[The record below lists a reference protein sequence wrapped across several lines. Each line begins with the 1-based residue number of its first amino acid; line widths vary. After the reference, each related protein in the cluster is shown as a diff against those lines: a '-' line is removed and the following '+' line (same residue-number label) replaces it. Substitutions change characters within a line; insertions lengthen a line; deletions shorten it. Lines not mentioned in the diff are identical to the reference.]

1 MRTWTTVV
9 LLALSG
15 CTGVIGLGDSNILE
29 KGQKYWVNPEAAKG
43 LGHPLFLTLGISG
56 GVQPNAELNKA
67 YR

>member
-1 MRTWTTVV
+1 MRIWTTVV
-9 LLALSG
+9 LLALTG

-29 KGQKYWVNPEAAKG
+29 KGQNYWVNLEAAEG
-43 LGHPLFLTLGISG
+43 LDHPLVLTLGISG